1 VDRASA
7 LAYLTSEFAE
17 LATDAKFSSTQ
28 TSTAYNTAIENSLRK
43 LGVVEEDLAT
53 ADVVQ
58 ADIQKYLKLLEYFAL
73 KRFSRVLSIRFD
85 AEVGQKAVVA
95 TRSQAFKM
103 VEQLIEEARSELA
116 VLGIVVGGDN
126 NIFEMGRINLDF
138 LEPSKLGEF

>member
-1 VDRASA
+1 MDRASA

-28 TSTAYNTAIENSLRK
+28 TSTAYSTAIDNSLRK
-43 LGVVEEDLAT
+43 LGVFEEDLAT

-58 ADIQKYLKLLEYFAL
+58 ADIQKYIKLLEYFAL
-73 KRFSRVLSIRFD
+73 RRFSRLLAVRFD
-85 AEVGQKAVVA
+85 VEAGNKSIVA
-95 TRSQAFKM
+95 TRSQAFRM

-126 NIFEMGRINLDF
+126 KIFEMGRINLDF